1 MDNKLSQHLPVNI
14 STVISNVPGPNF
26 PLYSCGAKLVRYHG
40 IGLLTPGVG
49 LFHLI
54 FSYCGTLSITILADR
69 DILPDPS
76 LYKQCLEDSYKELK
90 AAAEKLVAEQ
100 NQKREKVVK
109 RRSASSAA
117 LPPAEPVNRI
127 ESESSAPSLNVVKV
141 KEAS

>member
-1 MDNKLSQHLPVNI
+1 VNI

-69 DILPDPS
+69 EILPDPS
-76 LYKQCLEDSYKELK
+76 LYKQCVEDSYQELK
-90 AAAEKLVAEQ
+90 AAAEKLLAEQ

-109 RRSASSAA
+109 RKSASSAA
-117 LPPAEPVNRI
+117 LMAPEPTQTPDNN
-127 ESESSAPSLNVVKV
+127 SAPKLNIVKDEPI
-141 KEAS
+141 KEAG